1 MMRFGRVP
9 SSEQH
14 MLRFNRASDDHL
26 LRFSKRAAAG
36 DSNSDAAAEPVEDE
50 EEGVERDLYF
60 S

>member
-26 LRFSKRAAAG
+26 LRFSKRAG
-36 DSNSDAAAEPVEDE
+36 DYNGNVDEDGDE
-50 EEGVERDLYF
+50 EEGVEGELYF

>member
-26 LRFSKRAAAG
+26 LRFSKRAG
-36 DSNSDAAAEPVEDE
+36 DYNGNGDEDE
-50 EEGVERDLYF
+50 EEEGIERELYF

>member
-26 LRFSKRAAAG
+26 LRFSKRAG
-36 DSNSDAAAEPVEDE
+36 DSNSNAAEPVEDE

>member
-26 LRFSKRAAAG
+26 LRFSKRAG
-36 DSNSDAAAEPVEDE
+36 DYNGNVDEDEDE
-50 EEGVERDLYF
+50 EEEGIERELYF